1 MTLPLPAPVRDTDPR
16 RDDHE
21 RAEDLLSGLVHERS
35 PEHRREL
42 EREVVTLTL
51 DLADRA
57 ARRYRGRGLEYE
69 DLRQV
74 ASLALLKAVR
84 GYRPGRGPGFAA
96 YAVPTISGEL
106 KRFFRDT
113 GWAVRPPRRLQ
124 EARARLIRSEE
135 VLRQD
140 LQREP
145 TRDELASAA
154 GVDRDGLDETAEA
167 ASWFT
172 TNSLDGVAGEPAVDV
187 PDVSDAYAALDRS
200 DALGRALDTLDDRE
214 LAIVRMR
221 YVEERTQSDIGAAI
235 GVSQMQVSRLLSSTL
250 ERLRTTM
257 VEADAVA

>member
-1 MTLPLPAPVRDTDPR
+1 MTTVPAPSR
-16 RDDHE
+16 RAEQHGSPHD
-21 RAEDLLSGLVHERS
+21 RAEDLLLVLARTTS
-35 PEHRREL
+35 SDHRRDL
-42 EREVVTLTL
+42 EREVVDLTL

-74 ASLALLKAVR
+74 AALALLKAVR
-84 GYRPGRGPGFAA
+84 GFRPGRGPGFAA
-96 YAVPTISGEL
+96 YAVPTIAGEL

-124 EARARLIRSEE
+124 ESRARMIRSEE
-135 VLRQD
+135 ALRQD

-154 GVDRDGLDETAEA
+154 GVDRAGLAETVEA

-172 TNSLDGVAGEPAVDV
+172 TNSLDGPAGEPALDV
-187 PDVSDAYAALDRS
+187 PDGSDAYADLDRS
-200 DALGRALDTLDDRE
+200 DALGRALDTLGERE

-221 YVEERTQSDIGAAI
+221 YVEERTQSDIGAEI
-235 GVSQMQVSRLLSSTL
+235 GVSQMQVSRLLSATL

-257 VEADAVA
+257 VDADAVA